1 MKTTQTIAALLA
13 LGLVGCAHQKLSVV
27 DTRPAIA
34 SIENAGTTLKKIAH
48 AKPKEI
54 QPLVQEAQ
62 AQVEQAKAQ
71 VEQVQ
76 KQADAVQ
83 GERDWW
89 KNYSLSKEKEIL
101 SLESRVSHFHHL
113 LLIISGLLAA
123 AVAFTTWRLSVI
135 SPWIPIGLTL
145 ATYGISWLILGR
157 L

>member
-1 MKTTQTIAALLA
+1 MKSPQIIAVSAIFCLA
-13 LGLVGCAHQKLSVV
+13 GCANHKPLVV

-34 SIENAGTTLKKIAH
+34 SIDNADKTIKRIAH

-62 AQVEQAKAQ
+62 AQVEQAKSQ

-76 KQADAVQ
+76 KQADAMQ

-89 KNYSLSKEKEIL
+89 KNDDLSKQKQIQ
-101 SLESRVSHFHHL
+101 SLESRIGNFHHL
-113 LLIISGLLAA
+113 LFIISGLLAA
-123 AVAFTTWRLSVI
+123 AMAFTTWRLSVI

>member
-1 MKTTQTIAALLA
+1 MKALQIIAVSAIFC
-13 LGLVGCAHQKLSVV
+13 LVGCAHQKPSVV

-34 SIENAGTTLKKIAH
+34 SIDNADKTIRKIAH

-62 AQVEQAKAQ
+62 AQVEQAKVQ

-76 KQADAVQ
+76 KQAEDVQ

-89 KNYSLSKEKEIL
+89 KNDDASKEKQIV
-101 SLESRVSHFHHL
+101 SLESKVSHWHHL
-113 LLIISGLLAA
+113 IAIISGFMAF

-145 ATYGISWLILGR
+145 ATFGISWLILGR
-157 L
+157 I

>member
-1 MKTTQTIAALLA
+1 MRTPQIIAVSAIFC
-13 LGLVGCAHQKLSVV
+13 LVGCAAPRPSVV

-34 SIENAGTTLKKIAH
+34 SIDNADQTIKRIAH

-54 QPLVQEAQ
+54 QPLVQQAQ
-62 AQVEQAKAQ
+62 AQVEEAKQQ
-71 VEQVQ
+71 VERVQ
-76 KQADAVQ
+76 KQAEGLQ

-89 KNYSLSKEKEIL
+89 KNDSLSKQKEVA

-113 LLIISGLLAA
+113 LFVISGLLAA

-135 SPWIPIGLTL
+135 SLWIPIGLTL
-145 ATYGISWLILGR
+145 ATYGISWFVLDR